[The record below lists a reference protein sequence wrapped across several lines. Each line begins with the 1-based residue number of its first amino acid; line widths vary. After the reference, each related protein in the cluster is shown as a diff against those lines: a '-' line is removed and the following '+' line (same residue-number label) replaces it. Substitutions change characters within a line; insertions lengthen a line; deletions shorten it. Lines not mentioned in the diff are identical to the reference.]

1 GQVLVGAPSPSTSTI
16 VGEEFHPELGDVVA
30 CVGNVMLLKHGQQVL
45 LCRYPAYAQMVRV
58 QYFCNRLKSQG
69 DCQQF
74 SSDWQVPLR
83 QEEAFMDS
91 LASFLDCR
99 LAAAARSLVQ
109 PGVTYSSS
117 GLQSTSLHLW
127 QDACP
132 QSYVA
137 SLTTAANMWKA
148 VINGYSGGPL
158 LDLVQVNRSL
168 PPSNFELAMSNM
180 CIVPENMKSSDGH
193 LLELGA
199 PLSTA

>member
-1 GQVLVGAPSPSTSTI
+1 
-16 VGEEFHPELGDVVA
+16 
-30 CVGNVMLLKHGQQVL
+30 MLLKHGQQVL

-199 PLSTA
+199 WLGS